1 MVQDCSQ
8 DTAMACDR
16 LHGVLVAQQKVVVE
30 SEALAGEDGMTK
42 ADAGLGSNPKAF
54 VCHHIK
60 TFLTGSKRT
69 MDAPNVR
76 SPGRGERFFVPAR
89 N

>member
-1 MVQDCSQ
+1 
-8 DTAMACDR
+8 MACDR
-16 LHGVLVAQQKVVVE
+16 LHGVLVAQQKVVLDE
-30 SEALAGEDGMTK
+30 QLAGSVSDEVG
-42 ADAGLGSNPKAF
+42 AGLGSNPKAF
-54 VCHHIK
+54 VCDHIK